1 MFHPAVQS
9 GAGRGC
15 QVGLSVAVRMI
26 SCLVSGA
33 SLLLLSRLGVLLYWN
48 NGGRCCCQG
57 MEFVTHYSLEYQRDE
72 SENWRRH
79 RSVYGQ
85 EIFTGNRDVYTA
97 DMREVD
103 PPIIAKKIR
112 FIPYSDLPRTVC
124 MRVEMYGCV
133 WEDEMLS
140 YSMPQGHR
148 RGSDLD
154 LSDWTFDGY
163 IKTNKTSH
171 TYRTPSSTGSGSQH
185 GRAISLRPAK
195 VGRPR
200 DHKDKNEN
208 EYLQDGLGQLTD
220 GQTGGT
226 NFRLAKEKKNFRGYE
241 WVGWKNDSLGGSP
254 LTIYFKFDSVRNFSQ
269 MALHVNNHFDKDV
282 RIFRRADIFYSVGGR
297 HYQANPTRVDFAPDN
312 TFEKARTVTLKME
325 HRIGQY
331 LKINFYFQARWI
343 MISELWFTSER
354 ATGNVSEETPPA
366 TTLAPAN
373 QPTATRKTNVFDA
386 FNVDPDNTGG
396 AAGGARGS
404 ASDSDLGGAGTFD
417 VGETEGRADD
427 QDNPIT
433 EEKEEKEYNND
444 YISIIIGA
452 LGALV
457 FLLLAVVLIFFCRHK
472 RRKNNSNGRGSS
484 SVSSSSS
491 TNGHV
496 LKPVGNSH
504 VTINLTDVRGSVNGK
519 VSNGNMYNSIATDD
533 ADSDRDAS
541 AGGCCNGGSAN
552 GSVNGSGS
560 GKFGWPAEHRDY
572 AVPDITKSA
581 LVVALPPRAP
591 ASQLPLLA
599 EKPPNYDALYAAAD
613 IVTVHGAAGGL
624 GNGMQG
630 VSGNNV
636 YAVPN
641 AELLCSI
648 DYSVMELRREDLRFV
663 EVLGEGQF
671 GEVHLCEA
679 LRTDDLM
686 ADEIM
691 LNRSLPR
698 NPLLVAVK
706 MLRPTADDRA
716 RADFHKEIKIMSQLK
731 DLNIVRVLG
740 VCTREEPLCMVVEY
754 MKHGD
759 LNQFLIDHEPE
770 SPMAQA
776 SNIKT
781 LSYGCLIFIAGQ
793 IASGMKYLESLNMV
807 HRDLATRNCLVGH
820 NFLIKISD
828 FGMSRSLYSSD
839 YYRIEGRAVLPIR
852 WMAWESILLGKFT
865 TKSDVWSFAVTLWEV
880 LTFCR
885 EQPFLNLSDEAV
897 IENAGHCYRDDGLQA
912 VLPMPNNCPKEIYD
926 LMCECWNRND
936 GVRPTFREVHMF
948 LQRKNM
954 GYNPA
959 DEKLGQLG
967 VLIC

>member
-1 MFHPAVQS
+1 
-9 GAGRGC
+9 
-15 QVGLSVAVRMI
+15 
-26 SCLVSGA
+26 
-33 SLLLLSRLGVLLYWN
+33 
-48 NGGRCCCQG
+48 
-57 MEFVTHYSLEYQRDE
+57 
-72 SENWRRH
+72 
-79 RSVYGQ
+79 
-85 EIFTGNRDVYTA
+85 
-97 DMREVD
+97 
-103 PPIIAKKIR
+103 
-112 FIPYSDLPRTVC
+112 
-124 MRVEMYGCV
+124 
-133 WEDEMLS
+133 
-140 YSMPQGHR
+140 
-148 RGSDLD
+148 
-154 LSDWTFDGY
+154 
-163 IKTNKTSH
+163 
-171 TYRTPSSTGSGSQH
+171 
-185 GRAISLRPAK
+185 
-195 VGRPR
+195 
-200 DHKDKNEN
+200 
-208 EYLQDGLGQLTD
+208 
-220 GQTGGT
+220 
-226 NFRLAKEKKNFRGYE
+226 
-241 WVGWKNDSLGGSP
+241 
-254 LTIYFKFDSVRNFSQ
+254 
-269 MALHVNNHFDKDV
+269 
-282 RIFRRADIFYSVGGR
+282 
-297 HYQANPTRVDFAPDN
+297 
-312 TFEKARTVTLKME
+312 EKAV
-325 HRIGQY
+325 
-331 LKINFYFQARWI
+331 
-343 MISELWFTSER
+343 
-354 ATGNVSEETPPA
+354 GNVSEETPPP
-366 TTLAPAN
+366 TTVAPPNQAN
-373 QPTATRKTNVFDA
+373 PTLKSNVFDA
-386 FNVDPDNTGG
+386 FNVAPDDGVGLSDVGRG
-396 AAGGARGS
+396 ADS
-404 ASDSDLGGAGTFD
+404 ASDMGGAGTFD
-417 VGETEGRADD
+417 VGETEGRAADN
-427 QDNPIT
+427 QDTSVT
-433 EEKEEKEYNND
+433 EEKEEKDYNND

-452 LGALV
+452 LGALI

-472 RRKNNSNGRGSS
+472 RRKNNSNGRASS

-496 LKPVGNSH
+496 LKPVGTSH

-541 AGGCCNGGSAN
+541 GGGCCNGG
-552 GSVNGSGS
+552 GSVNGSINGS
-560 GKFGWPAEHRDY
+560 AGGKFGWHPDHRDY

-591 ASQLPLLA
+591 PSQLPLLA

-613 IVTVHGAAGGL
+613 IVHVHGAASGGL
-624 GNGMQG
+624 GHGMQG

-679 LRTDDLM
+679 LHTDDLM

-967 VLIC
+967 MPIC